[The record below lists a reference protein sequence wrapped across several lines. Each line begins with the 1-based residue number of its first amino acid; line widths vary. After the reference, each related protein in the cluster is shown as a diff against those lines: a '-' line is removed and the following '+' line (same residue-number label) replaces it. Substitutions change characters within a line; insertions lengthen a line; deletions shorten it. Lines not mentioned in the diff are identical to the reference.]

1 MCRPERPKARLIV
14 LSRRASDFFQRL
26 SSDESI
32 SDFQSLDRIHNICVL
47 SFFIGVVSSETVVSV
62 LSGRRPWAFFR
73 ILLSFCQE
81 VPVVRRFQAGCV
93 PAVCTI
99 QGKARGHLPRLTPS
113 AQGAVF
119 RPAFY
124 FCLRLQAVSSQK
136 RFAALKKSSPLQG
149 CPVRASGKGE
159 FFQPRGAFF
168 QISFSFSSSGT
179 SCVRSGITRHAPA
192 CRSCSP
198 GVLVCTAA
206 QRMPARAAA

>member
-1 MCRPERPKARLIV
+1 MCIIFFYRRRVKRNGGFRAFRQEAVGVFPHFIV
-14 LSRRASDFFQRL
+14 F
-26 SSDESI
+26 
-32 SDFQSLDRIHNICVL
+32 
-47 SFFIGVVSSETVVSV
+47 
-62 LSGRRPWAFFR
+62 LSGG
-73 ILLSFCQE
+73 SSCQE
-81 VPVVRRFQAGCV
+81 VPGRMRPGSVYYTRQGAG
-93 PAVCTI
+93 TS
-99 QGKARGHLPRLTPS
+99 S
-113 AQGAVF
+113 APDAGSAGAVF

-124 FCLRLQAVSSQK
+124 FCLRLRAVSSQK

>member
-62 LSGRRPWAFFR
+62 LSGRRPGRFSAFYCLF
-73 ILLSFCQE
+73 
-81 VPVVRRFQAGCV
+81 VRRFQAGCV

>member
-1 MCRPERPKARLIV
+1 MCIIFFYRHRVKRNGGF
-14 LSRRASDFFQRL
+14 RAFRQ
-26 SSDESI
+26 EA
-32 SDFQSLDRIHNICVL
+32 
-47 SFFIGVVSSETVVSV
+47 G
-62 LSGRRPWAFFR
+62 AFFR

-81 VPVVRRFQAGCV
+81 VPGRMRPGSVYYTRQGAG
-93 PAVCTI
+93 TS
-99 QGKARGHLPRLTPS
+99 S
-113 AQGAVF
+113 APDAGSAGAVF

-198 GVLVCTAA
+198 GVPVCTAA

>member
-1 MCRPERPKARLIV
+1 MNQYLIFSHWIV
-14 LSRRASDFFQRL
+14 FIIYVYYLFLSASCQAKRWFPCFPA
-26 SSDESI
+26 
-32 SDFQSLDRIHNICVL
+32 
-47 SFFIGVVSSETVVSV
+47 G
-62 LSGRRPWAFFR
+62 GRGRFSAFYCLF
-73 ILLSFCQE
+73 
-81 VPVVRRFQAGCV
+81 VRRFQAGCV